1 VNQSTNVTSHDD
13 HTVQSTLDQ
22 LNAFLPDHLIRLY
35 PAQRTI
41 TLLDKHTLTII
52 AQQKLTGNEWATF
65 IAILAAYPYYASH
78 EALFA
83 VVTGLSL
90 EQSRQ
95 ELRKAQAKGSDH
107 YKNTFKPVSRAIT
120 GVRRKLGTAAPM
132 LHIRLMRECGYVL
145 MVDA

>member
-22 LNAFLPDHLIRLY
+22 LNALLPDHFIKLY

-52 AQQKLTGNEWATF
+52 AQQRFTHNEWITF
-65 IAILAAYPYYASH
+65 ITILAAYPYYASH
-78 EALFA
+78 EALFGA
-83 VVTGLSL
+83 VTNLTL
-90 EQSRQ
+90 EQSQQ
-95 ELRKAQAKGSDH
+95 ELRDAHAKGSDH

-145 MVDA
+145 MIDA